1 MGRMDVRVLHDQ
13 GLTTAAISRGC
24 GISRTEVRRLLG
36 IGRVWSEAEDI
47 IAHFRHVRSK
57 RYPSSW
63 IDKYAMLILEYGLE
77 EVLSVVEY
85 AKRVRF
91 HETRTGKIRDRY
103 TPSWVLRN
111 YKELH
116 GAIYQNVM
124 MVA

>member
-1 MGRMDVRVLHDQ
+1 MVGMDVKLLSAN
-13 GLTTAAISRGC
+13 GLTTAAISRIC

-36 IGRVWSEAEDI
+36 ISRVWSEAEDI
-47 IAHFRHVRSK
+47 IAHFRYIRSK

-63 IDKYAMLILEYGLE
+63 IDKYAMLINKNGLE

-85 AKRVRF
+85 AKTVRF
-91 HETRTGKIRDRY
+91 HETRTGNIRDRY

-111 YKELH
+111 YKDLH